1 MSAVVVQ
8 VILQELISV
17 VKRKMSATGRLR
29 EIYYNT
35 QNPASLSRPEVLA
48 RAADVSKKV
57 AQSWLRSQPTYTLHK
72 SARKRYPTRRYV
84 VSDIDS
90 QWQCDLADM
99 QQLARYNSGY
109 KYILT
114 VIDILSR
121 FAWARPLK
129 SKQGVEVANAF
140 RSIFD
145 EGRIPKRIQ
154 SDQGKEF
161 ENRLVGK
168 VMQENNV
175 ELFSV
180 KSAYKAAMVE
190 RFNRTLKTKIWR
202 YFTAKNTF
210 KWIDELQNFVRAY
223 NHSVHR
229 SIKMKPNDV
238 TPENAMDVWI
248 KQYGNL
254 KVNGNYDV
262 KFEVGDRVKIS
273 KVKSVFEKGY
283 LPNWTEEEFFVDEV
297 NTKYQ
302 PITYKLI
309 DYHGNSIE
317 GSFYKEEIQKVE
329 RDDEVFLVEK
339 IVTRQRRGDKDWYLV
354 KWRGYPASFNSW
366 ISEDDLQNVSEHE
379 TRRH

>member
-1 MSAVVVQ
+1 M
-8 VILQELISV
+8 E
-17 VKRKMSATGRLR
+17 RLK

-48 RAADVSKKV
+48 RAAGVSKKT
-57 AQSWLRSQPTYTLHK
+57 AQKWLKSQPTYTLHK
-72 SARKRYPTRRYV
+72 NARKRYSTRRYV
-84 VSDIDS
+84 VNDIDS

-99 QQLARYNSGY
+99 QLIARYNNGY

-129 SKQGVEVANAF
+129 SKQGVEVATAF
-140 RSIFD
+140 TSIFD

-161 ENRLVGK
+161 ENRHVAR

-202 YFTAKNTF
+202 YFTAQNTF
-210 KWIDELQNFVRAY
+210 QWVDELKNFVNAY
-223 NHSVHR
+223 NHSIHR
-229 SIKMKPNDV
+229 SIKMKPIDV
-238 TPENAMDVWI
+238 TPENAMDVWVQ
-248 KQYGNL
+248 QYGDL
-254 KVNGNYDV
+254 KTNIRTDGQ
-262 KFEVGDRVKIS
+262 FEVGDRVKIS

-302 PITYKLI
+302 PVTYKLV
-309 DYHGNSIE
+309 DYNGNQIE

-339 IVTRQRRGDKDWYLV
+339 IISRERRRDKNWYLV
-354 KWRGYPASFNSW
+354 KWVGYPSSFNSW
-366 ISEDDLQNVSEHE
+366 ISEDDMQNVSEHE
-379 TRRH
+379 IRKH

>member
-1 MSAVVVQ
+1 MSVT
-8 VILQELISV
+8 E
-17 VKRKMSATGRLR
+17 RLR

-48 RAADVSKKV
+48 RAAGVSKKV
-57 AQSWLRSQPTYTLHK
+57 AQHWLKSQPTYTLHK
-72 SARKRYPTRRYV
+72 NARKRYPTRRYV

-99 QQLARYNSGY
+99 QQLARYNTGY

-129 SKQGVEVANAF
+129 SKQGVKVAHAF
-140 RSIFD
+140 ASIFD

-161 ENRLVGK
+161 ENRHVGK
-168 VMQENNV
+168 LMQENNV
-175 ELFSV
+175 EMFSV

-210 KWIDELQNFVRAY
+210 KWVDELQNFVRAY
-223 NHSVHR
+223 NHSIHR
-229 SIKMKPNDV
+229 SIKMKPKDV

-248 KQYGNL
+248 QQYSNL
-254 KVNGNYDV
+254 KINAKDTVE
-262 KFEVGDRVKIS
+262 FEIGDRVKIS

-302 PITYKLI
+302 PATYKLI

-317 GSFYKEEIQKVE
+317 GSFYREEIQKVE
-329 RDDEVFLVEK
+329 RDEEVFLVEK
-339 IVTRQRRGDKDWYLV
+339 IVTRQRRGDKHWYLV
-354 KWRGYPASFNSW
+354 KWKGYPSSFNSW

>member
-1 MSAVVVQ
+1 MRAPQLEQIQ
-8 VILQELISV
+8 VTT
-17 VKRKMSATGRLR
+17 RRRMSATNQLKA
-29 EIYYNT
+29 IYYDT
-35 QNPASLSRPEVLA
+35 TNPASLSRPEVLA
-48 RAADVSKKV
+48 RAAGVSQRV
-57 AQSWLRSQPTYTLHK
+57 AQKWLKSQPTYTLHK
-72 SARKRYPTRRYV
+72 NARKRYPTRRYV

-99 QQLARYNSGY
+99 QQIARYNKGY

-121 FAWARPLK
+121 YAWASPLR
-129 SKQGVEVANAF
+129 SKQGSEVAVAF
-140 RSIFD
+140 ANIFKK
-145 EGRIPKRIQ
+145 GRIPKRIQ

-161 ENRLVGK
+161 ENRHVAK

-210 KWIDELQNFVRAY
+210 QWVDELDNFVHAY
-223 NHSVHR
+223 NNSVHR
-229 SIKMKPNDV
+229 SIKMKPIDV
-238 TPENAMDVWI
+238 TPENAMSVWLR
-248 KQYGNL
+248 QYGDL
-254 KVNGNYDV
+254 KVNAKENVVFDI
-262 KFEVGDRVKIS
+262 GDRVKIS

-283 LPNWTEEEFFVDEV
+283 LPSWTEEEFFVDEV

-302 PITYKLI
+302 PVTYKLV
-309 DYHGNSIE
+309 DYHGNRIE
-317 GSFYKEEIQKVE
+317 GSFYREEIQKVQ
-329 RDDEVFLVEK
+329 RDEEVFLVEK
-339 IVTRQRRGDKDWYLV
+339 IVNRRRRGSKNWYLV

-366 ISEDDLQNVSEHE
+366 ISADDLQSVSERDIRKH
-379 TRRH
+379 